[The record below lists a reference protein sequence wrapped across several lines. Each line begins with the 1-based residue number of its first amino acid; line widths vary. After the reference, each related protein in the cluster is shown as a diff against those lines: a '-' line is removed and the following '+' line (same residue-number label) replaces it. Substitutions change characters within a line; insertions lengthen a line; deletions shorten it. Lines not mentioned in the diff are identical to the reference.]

1 MIEPYYTAYQ
11 HKDWVKLQ
19 ALGNV
24 IGELHKQRNVFVNCG
39 LTEPARKI
47 WGQIEKT
54 QRERDELAQK
64 MVDDRKKLSV
74 SMLQVF
80 LIANLAYAKAME
92 FGELVQE
99 ISGEPDLTLSEDV
112 KRLVKVSEEL
122 ALSIDNA
129 GNGKQVNA
137 FSDIIDKLEER
148 YNEVLM
154 PEVEKI
160 MQEFKSSLVFDKLF

>member
-11 HKDWVKLQ
+11 HSDWVKLQ
-19 ALGNV
+19 AYNNT

-47 WGQIEKT
+47 WEQIHQA

-64 MVDDRKKLSV
+64 MVDDRKAMSV
-74 SMLQVF
+74 AMLQVF
-80 LIANLAYAKAME
+80 LIANLAYAKAVE
-92 FGELVQE
+92 FGELVKR
-99 ISGEPDLTLSEDV
+99 ISGTPDLTLAEDV
-112 KRLVKVSEEL
+112 KNLVKVSEEL
-122 ALSIDNA
+122 ALCIDNA
-129 GNGKQVNA
+129 GTDKQAYA
-137 FSDIIDKLEER
+137 FGDIIDRLEER

-160 MQEFKSSLVFDKLF
+160 MQEFKDSLVFDKLF